1 MVDRW
6 WWWWGLC
13 GRLREVRNWFI
24 ILQREQELALLD
36 WFVKVFWLG
45 WKPVS
50 FKVKQSWK
58 DSPQETDRWAPDGH
72 GPEEWCPTVVGA
84 HYFSAPQTI
93 TPSASGK
100 KWLNVASVNEEKKK
114 NDATDLEISS
124 STAAAAAVCTQ
135 IWHLSL
141 CLWNS
146 LPLTADVFTFSCQV
160 HLDAVKKKNSKSEP
174 GPFFLLENLQLRANG
189 LYRCVIC
196 EDPGEAGLSERWWWI
211 SRISVGGRW
220 NALMD

>member
-45 WKPVS
+45 WKTVS

-124 STAAAAAVCTQ
+124 STAAAVCTQ

-146 LPLTADVFTFSCQV
+146 LSLTADVLTFSCQV
-160 HLDAVKKKNSKSEP
+160 HLDAVKKKIQKLNWDH
-174 GPFFLLENLQLRANG
+174 FF
-189 LYRCVIC
+189 
-196 EDPGEAGLSERWWWI
+196 S
-211 SRISVGGRW
+211 
-220 NALMD
+220 